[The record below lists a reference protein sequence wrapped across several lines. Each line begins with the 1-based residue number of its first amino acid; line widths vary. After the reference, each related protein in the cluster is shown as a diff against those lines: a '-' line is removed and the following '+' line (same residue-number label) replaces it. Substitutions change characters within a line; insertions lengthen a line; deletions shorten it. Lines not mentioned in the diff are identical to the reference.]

1 VKAFL
6 FAMLVT
12 AAATA
17 TSGAAELKLDIHDG
31 KVTLDARDVT
41 VRQIL
46 TEWARVGQTRIL
58 NLERAGSGPVTLQLA
73 AVPERQA
80 LDIILRSLSGY
91 LAAPRAAGSAGA
103 STYDRILILASTSV
117 VSAPRSQVPATPGR
131 TPPGGAQPRAVMPGP
146 GTPDLMLPEPDDQ
159 GADTDMGDGPA
170 GQVAPG
176 RGGGPFGVPP
186 GGAAVQPGMM
196 PQPMGMS
203 EPLSLPAYQV
213 PATMTSPATPSSTPA
228 GAVTPG
234 VVIAAPQPA
243 GTQPVPSGVRPPR
256 PYRP

>member
-1 VKAFL
+1 MKAFL
-6 FAMLVT
+6 FAILVT
-12 AAATA
+12 VAVAA
-17 TSGAAELKLDIHDG
+17 TSGAAVLKLDIHDG

-58 NLERAGSGPVTLQLA
+58 NIERVGSGPVTLQLA

-103 STYDRILILASTSV
+103 STYDRILILATSSV
-117 VSAPRSQVPATPGR
+117 APAPRSQGPAAPGR
-131 TPPGGAQPRAVMPGP
+131 APVGGPQPRAVMPGP
-146 GTPDLMLPEPDDQ
+146 GSPELMLPEPDDQ
-159 GADTDMGDGPA
+159 GSDTDIGDAPA

-186 GGAAVQPGMM
+186 GGTAAQPGMM
-196 PQPMGMS
+196 PQPPGAP
-203 EPLSLPAYQV
+203 EPLTLPAFQA
-213 PATMTSPATPSSTPA
+213 PATTTSPATSWSTPA
-228 GAVTPG
+228 GTATPG
-234 VVIAAPQPA
+234 VVTATPQPQ
-243 GTQPVPSGVRPPR
+243 GTQPAPTGARPPR
-256 PYRP
+256 PDRQ